1 MHGLDGFGNADRHR
15 DRVIAGLATALLYL
29 PLLFLLLRPS
39 TFLNPVA
46 VTPHP
51 AETLLALLPQPKPRV
66 PVQPDFITHL
76 IRPQAVNAPIPQIV
90 VAPQPEPAP
99 RAALP
104 VTAAQD
110 TAMAGG
116 SAAGTGAG
124 AVNGVGTGGNGT
136 GQSACVDP
144 AYLAAIVRHVAQYFH
159 YPPDAVRNGFTGI
172 TYVRFQIDRNGRLK
186 SQAVEISSGRRMLDD
201 YALVLMRE
209 ASPLPPIPE
218 RMHMDRY
225 EGLLPIRFAIQ
236 GRLAPHELM
245 VGQSANGCS

>member
-1 MHGLDGFGNADRHR
+1 MHTLHGFGNADRRR
-15 DRVIAGLATALLYL
+15 DRIIAGLATALLYL

-39 TFLNPVA
+39 TFLNPIA

-51 AETLLALLPQPKPRV
+51 AETLLALLPQPRPQV
-66 PVQPDFITHL
+66 PVQQDFITHL
-76 IRPQAVNAPIPQIV
+76 IRPKAVNAPMPQIV

-104 VTAAQD
+104 VTAAQN

-116 SAAGTGAG
+116 SAAGVGAG
-124 AVNGVGTGGNGT
+124 AVNGVGTGGNGK

-144 AYLAAIVRHVAQYFH
+144 AYLAEIVRHVGQHFH
-159 YPPDAVRNGFTGI
+159 YPPDAVRQGFTGI
-172 TYVRFQIDRNGRLK
+172 TYVRFQIDKNGRLR
-186 SQAVEISSGRRMLDD
+186 SQAVEISSGRKMLDD

-218 RMHMDRY
+218 RMHTDQLS
-225 EGLLPIRFAIQ
+225 GLLPISFAIQ

>member
-1 MHGLDGFGNADRHR
+1 MHTLHGFGNADRRR
-15 DRVIAGLATALLYL
+15 DRIIAGLATALLYL

-39 TFLNPVA
+39 TFLNPIA

-51 AETLLALLPQPKPRV
+51 AETLLALLPQPRPQV
-66 PVQPDFITHL
+66 PVQQDFITHL
-76 IRPQAVNAPIPQIV
+76 LRPKAVNAPMPQIV

-104 VTAAQD
+104 VTAAQN

-116 SAAGTGAG
+116 SAAGVGAG
-124 AVNGVGTGGNGT
+124 AVNGVGTGGNGK

-144 AYLAAIVRHVAQYFH
+144 AYLAEIVRHVGQHFH
-159 YPPDAVRNGFTGI
+159 YPPDAVRQGFTGI
-172 TYVRFQIDRNGRLK
+172 TYVRFQIDKNGRLR
-186 SQAVEISSGRRMLDD
+186 SQAVEISSGRKMLDD

-218 RMHMDRY
+218 RMHTDQLS
-225 EGLLPIRFAIQ
+225 GLLPISFAIQ

>member
-1 MHGLDGFGNADRHR
+1 MHTLHGFGNSDRRR
-15 DRVIAGLATALLYL
+15 DRIVAGLATALLYL
-29 PLLFLLLRPS
+29 PLLFLLLRPA
-39 TFLNPVA
+39 TFLNPIAVA
-46 VTPHP
+46 PHP
-51 AETLLALLPQPKPRV
+51 AETLLALLPQPRPQV

-76 IRPQAVNAPIPQIV
+76 IRPRAVNAPMPQIV
-90 VAPQPEPAP
+90 VAPQPDPAP
-99 RAALP
+99 RATLP
-104 VTAAQD
+104 VTAAED

-144 AYLAAIVRHVAQYFH
+144 AYLAAIVRHVAQHFH
-159 YPPDAVRNGFTGI
+159 YPPDAARNGFTGI